1 MRLSNKEHSA
11 ISDAI
16 QQADAALGGDIDLLV
31 LPKKINLMAKL
42 DILVQLHKR
51 LGVRKID
58 SAVYPDTSRPFP
70 RIVMQE
76 LVRL

>member
-31 LPKKINLMAKL
+31 LSKKINLLAKL

-51 LGVRKID
+51 LGERKID
-58 SAVYPDTSRPFP
+58 IAVYPDTSRPFP
-70 RIVMQE
+70 RTVIQE
-76 LVRL
+76 GVRL